1 MKELRPEAG
10 VIYEEAVFLMT
21 KAQEVRKNAY
31 TPYSHFAVGAALLG
45 EDGVVYTGCNVEN
58 AAYSPGNC
66 AERTAVFKAVSEGCK
81 RFNAI
86 AIVGAGEGE
95 VPGGKK
101 LDGALGDTAKTSGTV
116 ICSPCGVCRQ
126 VLREFCDEK
135 IFRVYLTDGARLF
148 CYTLEELLPLSFGPE
163 NL

>member
-1 MKELRPEAG
+1 MKELKSADG
-10 VIYEEAVFLMT
+10 AIYEEAVLLMN

-31 TPYSHFAVGAALLG
+31 TPYSHFAVGAGLLG
-45 EDGVVYTGCNVEN
+45 SDGVVYTGCNVEN

-66 AERTAVFKAVSEGCK
+66 AERTAIFKAVSEGCK
-81 RFNAI
+81 SFEAI
-86 AIVGAGEGE
+86 AVVGEREGK
-95 VPGGKK
+95 VPGGKARA
-101 LDGALGDTAKTSGTV
+101 DVSGNNEAVTGA

-135 IFRVYLTDGARLF
+135 TFRVYLTDGVSLF

>member
-1 MKELRPEAG
+1 MKELKQADG
-10 VIYEEAVFLMT
+10 AIYEEAVLLMN
-21 KAQEVRKNAY
+21 KAQEVRRNAY
-31 TPYSHFAVGAALLG
+31 TPYSHFAVGAGLLG
-45 EDGVVYTGCNVEN
+45 SNGVVYAGCNVEN

-66 AERTAVFKAVSEGCK
+66 AERTAIFKAVSEGCK
-81 RFNAI
+81 RFEAI
-86 AIVGAGEGE
+86 AVVGAKEGE
-95 VPGGKK
+95 VPGG
-101 LDGALGDTAKTSGTV
+101 AKGT

-135 IFRVYLTDGARLF
+135 TFRVYLTDGVSLF

>member
-1 MKELRPEAG
+1 MKELKATDG
-10 VIYEEAVFLMT
+10 ALYKEAVLLME
-21 KAQEVRKNAY
+21 KAQEARKNAY
-31 TPYSHFAVGAALLG
+31 TPYSHFSVGAALLS

-81 RFNAI
+81 RFSAV
-86 AIVGAGEGE
+86 AIVGAKEGD
-95 VPGGKK
+95 VPQAGS
-101 LDGALGDTAKTSGTV
+101 AV
-116 ICSPCGVCRQ
+116 CSPCGVCRQ
-126 VLREFCDEK
+126 VLREFCEEK
-135 IFRVYLTDGARLF
+135 SFRVYLTDADRLF

>member
-1 MKELRPEAG
+1 MKELKSADG
-10 VIYEEAVFLMT
+10 AIYEEAVLLMK

-31 TPYSHFAVGAALLG
+31 TPYSHFAVGAGLLG
-45 EDGVVYTGCNVEN
+45 GDGVIYTGCNVEN

-81 RFNAI
+81 HFKAI
-86 AIVGAGEGE
+86 AIVGAAEGK
-95 VPGGKK
+95 VPGDKERA
-101 LDGALGDTAKTSGTV
+101 DALHDDEAVAGT

-135 IFRVYLTDGARLF
+135 TFHVYLTDGARLF
-148 CYTLEELLPLSFGPE
+148 CYTLDELLPLSFGPE